1 MRQVF
6 CALMLLAASSAWTA
20 TIYVTSVR
28 PNEVQVIID
37 GRTVRTLRP
46 GEVTPEGVKL
56 REISGG
62 TAVFE
67 VGGRAI
73 ALGIGQSTVAETLL
87 YADQRGHFVTQAFF
101 NGVPLLA
108 VIDTGASFV
117 GLNAEHAQRLGI
129 DFRRGQRIVERTANG
144 QIVSYMVILGSVQIG
159 DVVLANVPATIQE
172 GGAEQLPIALIGMSF
187 LKQVEM
193 RRSGN
198 TLMLSRPHLQ

>member
-1 MRQVF
+1 M
-6 CALMLLAASSAWTA
+6 S
-20 TIYVTSVR
+20 
-28 PNEVQVIID
+28 
-37 GRTVRTLRP
+37 
-46 GEVTPEGVKL
+46 
-56 REISGG
+56 
-62 TAVFE
+62 
-67 VGGRAI
+67 
-73 ALGIGQSTVAETLL
+73 
-87 YADQRGHFVTQAFF
+87 DQRGHFVTQAFF

>member
-1 MRQVF
+1 MRQVL
-6 CALMLLAASSAWTA
+6 CALMLLAASSAWAA
-20 TIYVTSVR
+20 TIYVMSVR
-28 PNEVQVIID
+28 PGEVQVIID
-37 GRTVRTLRP
+37 NRTVRVLRP

-56 REISGG
+56 REISGSS
-62 TAVFE
+62 AVFE

-87 YADQRGHFVTQAFF
+87 YADQRGHFLTQALF
-101 NGVPLLA
+101 NGVPLMA

-129 DFRRGQRIVERTANG
+129 DFRRGQRVVEQTANG
-144 QIVSYMVILGSVQIG
+144 AILSYMVTLASVQVG
-159 DVVLANVPATIQE
+159 EVVLANVPATIQE
-172 GGAEQLPIALIGMSF
+172 GGLPIALIGMSF

-198 TLMLSRPHLQ
+198 TLTLSRPHLQ

>member
-1 MRQVF
+1 MRQVL
-6 CALMLLAASSAWTA
+6 CALMLFAASSGWAA
-20 TIYVTSVR
+20 TIYVMSVR
-28 PNEVQVIID
+28 PGEVQLIID

-46 GEVTPEGVKL
+46 GDVTPEGVKL
-56 REISGG
+56 REINGG

-87 YADQRGHFVTQAFF
+87 YADQRGHFVTQALF

-193 RRSGN
+193 RRSG
-198 TLMLSRPHLQ
+198 